1 MSADDSVFLR
11 ACRREPVP
19 HTPIWLMRQAGRYQ
33 ASYQKIRSQV
43 SFVELCRRSDLACQ
57 VTVDAVDQLGVDAA
71 ILFADILLIL
81 EPLGVGFHFEKGHGP
96 RIDQPLREPKDVD
109 RVAETIDAKESL
121 GYVMETVRLIRRE
134 LEGRSIPLIGFS
146 GAPFT
151 LASYAIEGGGSRDYH
166 HTKTLM
172 YSDEGAW
179 NTLMDRM
186 SRAITGYLAA
196 QIDAGAQAVQLFD
209 SWVGALSASDYRRY
223 VQPHVEGIFDA
234 LADRGVPRIH
244 FGQGNPALYPLMKEA
259 GGDVISVDW
268 RLPLDEAWDLVG
280 PDVAIQGNLDPVSVL
295 APREVLFERAQ
306 AVLDQAGG
314 RDGHVFNLGHG
325 ILKYSSVDQA
335 KALVD
340 YVHERSAR

>member
-1 MSADDSVFLR
+1 MSTADDSAFLK

-33 ASYQKIRSQV
+33 ASYQKIRSGV
-43 SFVELCRRSDLACQ
+43 SFVELCQRSDLACQ
-57 VTVDAVDQLGVDAA
+57 VTVDAVEQLGVDAA

-81 EPLGVGFHFEKGHGP
+81 EPLGIDFTFAKGEGP
-96 RIDQPLREPKDVD
+96 KIETPIREPKDVD
-109 RVAETIDAKESL
+109 RVAESIDAANEL
-121 GYVMETVRLIRRE
+121 GYVMETVRLVRRA
-134 LEGRSIPLIGFS
+134 LDGKVPLIGFS

-186 SRAITGYLAA
+186 SRAIAAYLNA

-209 SWVGALSASDYRRY
+209 SWVGCLSASDYRRY
-223 VQPHVEGIFDA
+223 VQPHVRGIFEA
-234 LADRGVPRIH
+234 LGDRVPCIH

-259 GGDVISVDW
+259 GGSVISVDW
-268 RLPLDEAWDLVG
+268 RLPLDEAWSMVG
-280 PDVAIQGNLDPVSVL
+280 DDVAIQGNLDPVSIL
-295 APREVLFERAQ
+295 APREVMLARAQ
-306 AVLDQAGG
+306 DVLDRAGG

-325 ILKYSSVDQA
+325 ILKYSTVDQV

-340 YVHERSAR
+340 YVHEKSAR